1 MQSKQIKTEGRPSY
15 NPKVLLKLYFYGY
28 LNGLRSSR
36 RLEKECKRNIE
47 LQWLMQKLIPNYH
60 TISDFRKENPQA
72 LKNTF
77 KLFVLFLKDMGLVS
91 GHTVAIDG
99 TKVRAHNSKKNN
111 YNPVVKGKNK
121 KAAIIAVCNKLL
133 KQVFGCVKNGVKF
146 QDNYQVNYC
155 LFLLAFLHSSSY
167 V

>member
-1 MQSKQIKTEGRPSY
+1 
-15 NPKVLLKLYFYGY
+15 
-28 LNGLRSSR
+28 
-36 RLEKECKRNIE
+36 
-47 LQWLMQKLIPNYH
+47 
-60 TISDFRKENPQA
+60 
-72 LKNTF
+72 
-77 KLFVLFLKDMGLVS
+77 MGLVS